1 MHTTLASILFVIY
14 IAPWIAENSRGR
26 KKVLHLLGIP
36 AFRYMM
42 YYDVVLASR
51 YNCYLVA
58 GNWICMRGREA
69 EHCCIGLHSSQSEGA
84 KDTHDVYVLDLV
96 VH

>member
-14 IAPWIAENSRGR
+14 IEPWIAENSRGR

-42 YYDVVLASR
+42 YYDVVLVDIIA
-51 YNCYLVA
+51 
-58 GNWICMRGREA
+58 
-69 EHCCIGLHSSQSEGA
+69 
-84 KDTHDVYVLDLV
+84 T
-96 VH
+96 